1 MSGMARFMRNQKA
14 VRKAQVKRAQM
25 MDKKG
30 GHRTMDERLEHI
42 SKPTAWLL
50 CGLFC
55 LVFWALVI
63 GAFFL

>member
-1 MSGMARFMRNQKA
+1 MSMAKALRNQKA

-25 MDKKG
+25 MDKQG
-30 GHRTMDERLEHI
+30 GHKTMDEKLEHI

-55 LVFWALVI
+55 LVFWLVI
-63 GAFFL
+63 IGVFFL

>member
-1 MSGMARFMRNQKA
+1 MSMAIALRNQKA

-25 MDKKG
+25 MDKQG
-30 GHRTMDERLEHI
+30 GYKTMDEKLEHI

-55 LVFWALVI
+55 LVFWLVI
-63 GAFFL
+63 IGVFFI